1 MIDRE
6 GAQSQLSI
14 LRFLSFVFLLRAP
27 SGGLRMRRSVCDT
40 DLTSRTPLEFQSAL
54 GIVEEE
60 IPPKLIL
67 KLRKRKNVKPGM
79 VLIRPWLC
87 GEGVGGRNRST
98 GLLHRASILAHHDP
112 VRPPMRIHFPQ

>member
-40 DLTSRTPLEFQSAL
+40 DLTSHTPLEFQSAL

-60 IPPKLIL
+60 IPPQTHTAITETQECQAWNGLDSPVVM
-67 KLRKRKNVKPGM
+67 R
-79 VLIRPWLC
+79 
-87 GEGVGGRNRST
+87 GG
-98 GLLHRASILAHHDP
+98 GGGP
-112 VRPPMRIHFPQ
+112 